1 MYNSGLEIPK
11 VAFSLLDYTEIEPG
25 SYFIGFDLDN
35 SGKLSKMDH
44 LGQITVIEGAG
55 GGGGTVVGVTDDGNG
70 VVTVDNTNPTSPI
83 VKFNGIET
91 DGLTITGDGTSGNPL
106 SAVAT
111 QTLVDILHADLVS
124 LVNSNNLTPGV
135 YYRITDF
142 QTIYDQEVTNDL
154 KTAPIEPLCV
164 LALTDSELSLDAY
177 QEDYPRDTIKYQLEY
192 TTRVTLTS
200 TKGRI
205 TERIDEWNNHTDYDH
220 RNVLFKRWQDPL
232 TGAFTSVTNNGGA
245 SFDFTTFNFY
255 FAIQGGWVSTTGVKD
270 IGTYE
275 RYKVGSST
283 HEFSNI
289 VLLSDTNGYFENIE
303 FNYCYGLSL
312 FSSTECVFNNCEGLY
327 IALWT
332 QNSLFEKLMSS
343 YIFGDTNEVR
353 ILNSELIGGQKTN
366 SDLSIIQVEG
376 QDKIMNSKIYLG
388 GNRASFKL
396 SAQDSILRVGE
407 IGIYDP
413 LSWPMSRISLSQSE
427 AAINSTTDAPINI
440 AMIDSKLKY
449 LEADT
454 CLINNVTFNNVFIY
468 NLSNLTLKPNSVI
481 KNLRV
486 HVDQFEGDYS
496 LSTLLYDDTLVKEVV
511 SLSNILNGNYMLKY
525 TDSYGSTVLSQ
536 LTD

>member
-142 QTIYDQEVTNDL
+142 QTIYDQEVTNNL

-192 TTRVTLTS
+192 TTRVTLTP

-232 TGAFTSVTNNGGA
+232 TGAFTIIADNGHQSFEFPSFNNT
-245 SFDFTTFNFY
+245 FTVQN
-255 FAIQGGWVSTTGVKD
+255 GWVSATGVKD
-270 IGTYE
+270 IGTYA
-275 RYKVGSST
+275 RYVTGGYP

-289 VLLSDTNGYFENIE
+289 VLLPDTNGYFESIE

-312 FSSTECVFNNCEGLY
+312 FSSNECVFNKCEGGS

-332 QNSLFEKLMSS
+332 RNCLFEQLRG
-343 YIFGDTNEVR
+343 FNFLGDTNDVMIRE
-353 ILNSELIGGQKTN
+353 SELFGDNMSSSPTIIEV
-366 SDLSIIQVEG
+366 SIE
-376 QDKIMNSKIYLG
+376 KIMNSKIYLG
-388 GNRASFKL
+388 GDRASFKL

-407 IGIYDP
+407 IGAYDP
-413 LSWPMSRISLSQSE
+413 LSWPTSRISLSQSE
-427 AAINSTTDAPINI
+427 AAINSNTDSPINI
-440 AMIDSKLKY
+440 SMIDSKLKY

-468 NLSNLTLKPNSVI
+468 NLSNLTLKSNSVI

-511 SLSNILNGNYMLKY
+511 SSNNILNGNYMLKY